1 MVLPSKATKKR
12 GYHVLENEQPQIVR
26 TEKKTPLVV
35 NFVF

>member
-26 TEKKTPLVV
+26 TAQKRALVG
-35 NFVF
+35 NIEF